1 MTILLKDDPAIAKAH
16 ERYLAF
22 TNDDQARMAY
32 EARIAFQRDQ
42 LSREETAKQQGL
54 EQGLEQGIEQG
65 KLEGKQETARNL
77 KAIGMSIQHICQVT
91 GLSVEEIE
99 KL

>member
-1 MTILLKDDPAIAKAH
+1 MTILLKNDPAIAKAH
-16 ERYLAF
+16 ARYLAF

-42 LSREETAKQQGL
+42 LSREEAAKQ
-54 EQGLEQGIEQG
+54 QGLEQGIEQG

-91 GLSVEEIE
+91 GLSVDEIE

>member
-1 MTILLKDDPAIAKAH
+1 MTILLKEDPAIAKAH

-42 LSREETAKQQGL
+42 LRREEAAKQ
-54 EQGLEQGIEQG
+54 EG
-65 KLEGKQETARNL
+65 KLENKLEIAHNL
-77 KAIGMSIQHICQVT
+77 IAIGMSVQQIAQVT

-99 KL
+99 KHVKNDRIPRTSES